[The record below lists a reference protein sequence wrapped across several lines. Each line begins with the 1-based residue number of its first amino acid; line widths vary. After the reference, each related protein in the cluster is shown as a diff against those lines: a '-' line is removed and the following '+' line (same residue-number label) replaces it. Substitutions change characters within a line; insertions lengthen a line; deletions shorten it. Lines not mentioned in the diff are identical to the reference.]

1 VEADYIRGIRLVWC
15 RYLFQIALKTKSRH
29 MVGRGCFLEAAGGFE
44 PPYNGFAD
52 RRLTTWLSRLDL
64 VWILGYPLFFCQGRK
79 LLSPLA
85 IPLHSGTF
93 QFNPKRYHK
102 HTHSSIGLV
111 LSAGGAKGAYQIGCW
126 KAFIKNR
133 ISFCAVA
140 GSSIGALNGAL
151 VCQGDFKTASDLWI
165 RLADAQILEP
175 ELRKLKKLAFSLASD
190 IGLLLL
196 PIPNLRWL
204 KILKYVT
211 STYKIT
217 SQHGFVGTFHKHGL
231 LDITEFRPELENYI
245 DMEKIR
251 TSPIPLYVT
260 VSGEPRVSAPLGL
273 SHIFRIQDC
282 TQSEAWNVLG
292 ASMALPFVFSRVS
305 VRGRSYADGGLS
317 RAIPI
322 EPLIEHGVKNLIVV
336 STKKDV
342 LFKQEDHPDCNI
354 LVISPGKSLGRFP
367 ISTFSF
373 SGKVI
378 QNWIEMGYQDA
389 QEALESWSPV
399 E

>member
-1 VEADYIRGIRLVWC
+1 
-15 RYLFQIALKTKSRH
+15 
-29 MVGRGCFLEAAGGFE
+29 MVGRGYFLEAAGGFE

-52 RRLTTWLSRLDL
+52 RRLTTWLSRLNL
-64 VWILGYPLFFCQGRK
+64 VWILGYPLFSCQGRK
-79 LLSPLA
+79 LLSPSA
-85 IPLHSGTF
+85 RPPHSRTTE
-93 QFNPKRYHK
+93 FNPKRYHK

-126 KAFIKNR
+126 KAFVKNR

-151 VCQGDFKTASDLWI
+151 VCQGDFEAASDLWTK
-165 RLADAQILEP
+165 LADAQILEP
-175 ELRKLKKLAFSLASD
+175 ELRKLKKLAVSLASD

-204 KILKYVT
+204 KVLKYMT
-211 STYKIT
+211 STYKIA
-217 SQHGFVGTFHKHGL
+217 SQHGFVSTFHKHGL
-231 LDITEFRPELENYI
+231 VDITEFRPELAKYV

-251 TSPIPLYVT
+251 TSPVPLYVT
-260 VSGEPRVSAPLGL
+260 VSGEPRMSAPLGL
-273 SHIFRIQDC
+273 SYIFKIQDC
-282 TQSEAWNVLG
+282 TESEAWDLLG

-305 VRGRSYADGGLS
+305 VRGQSYADGGLS
-317 RAIPI
+317 RAIPL
-322 EPLIEHGVKNLIVV
+322 EPLIEQGVKNLIVV

-342 LFKQEDHPDCNI
+342 PLKQEDHPDCNI
-354 LVISPGKSLGRFP
+354 LVISPDKSLGRFP

-378 QNWIEMGYQDA
+378 QNWIEMGYEDA
-389 QEALESWSPV
+389 QKALDKWSPV
-399 E
+399 